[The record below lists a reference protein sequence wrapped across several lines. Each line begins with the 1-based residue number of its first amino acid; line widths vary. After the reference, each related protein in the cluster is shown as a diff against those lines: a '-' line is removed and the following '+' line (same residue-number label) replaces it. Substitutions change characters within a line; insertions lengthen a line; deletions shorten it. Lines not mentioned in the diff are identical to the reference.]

1 LNAAPATGDVP
12 ASSADDQDHPL
23 TLKTLSTN
31 SFGGSKVREAI
42 PLGRVAGFEVKAH
55 WSVIVILWLFTWSL
69 ATTLP
74 GAVAGYSRPVYWLA
88 GVCGALVLLASLLA
102 HELAHAIVARRMGV
116 GVGEVTLWLFGGV
129 TSLQG
134 EAKTPKAAFRI
145 AFAGP
150 ATSLVLSAVFA
161 GLAIAL
167 AAVRSATIVV
177 SVAWWLAAIN
187 LLLGLFN
194 LLPGAPLD
202 GGRLVRAYLWRR
214 HGDSV
219 RAAIG
224 AAHAGRVVAIILIT
238 LGLVEFLA
246 GGLVGG
252 VWLAFIGWFIFAA
265 AREEEVLVTNQQIFA
280 GVCVG
285 DAMTPQP
292 HTAPGWITV
301 EDFIQRYVL
310 GDRHSAY
317 PVADRDGSVMGL
329 VTLGQLR
336 ELAPNRRT
344 TTSVRDIA
352 LPLDGVPTAAPQ
364 EPVSALLHRMAPVG
378 PRSRALVIDGGK
390 VVGIVTASD
399 LARLIDVY
407 RLAQP
412 ASGLTAHRQEGDNY
426 SNAG

>member
-1 LNAAPATGDVP
+1 
-12 ASSADDQDHPL
+12 
-23 TLKTLSTN
+23 
-31 SFGGSKVREAI
+31 VRDAI
-42 PLGRVAGFEVKAH
+42 PLGRIAGFPVKVH

-69 ATTLP
+69 ARTLP
-74 GAVAGYSRPVYWLA
+74 DTVRGYSHLAYWLA
-88 GVCGALVLLASLLA
+88 GGCGALVLLASLLA
-102 HELAHAIVARRMGV
+102 HELAHAVVARRMGV
-116 GVGEVTLWLFGGV
+116 SVGDVTLWLFGGV
-129 TSLQG
+129 TTLQG

-161 GLAIAL
+161 GLAIAFADVHV
-167 AAVRSATIVV
+167 AAIVV
-177 SVAWWLAAIN
+177 SVAWWLGAIN

-202 GGRLVRAYLWRR
+202 GGRVVRAYLWHR

-219 RAAIG
+219 RASVG

-238 LGLVEFLA
+238 LGLAEFLA

-252 VWLAFIGWFIFAA
+252 VWLAFIGWFIFIA
-265 AREEEVLVTNQQIFA
+265 AREEETQVTTRQALA
-280 GVCVG
+280 GLRVA

-292 HTAPGWITV
+292 HAAPGWLTV
-301 EDFIQRYVL
+301 ADFIERYVL

-317 PVADRDGSVMGL
+317 PVADRDGSIVGL
-329 VTLGQLR
+329 VTLRQLR

-344 TTSVRDIA
+344 TTSVREIA
-352 LPLDGVPTAAPQ
+352 LPLHSVPTAAPL
-364 EPVSALLHRMAPVG
+364 EPLSALIERLAAAGHG
-378 PRSRALVIDGGK
+378 SRALVIDGGR
-390 VVGIVTASD
+390 VVGIVTPSD

-407 RLAQP
+407 RLAGP
-412 ASGLTAHRQEGDNY
+412 GPGLTAHRRDADNY